1 MNNFA
6 LKYKKKNTFELEQ
19 KKINQ
24 INKNEILIKIYSCGI
39 CGSDLKILKKG
50 SHRVKK
56 NTVLGHEMS
65 GEIIFAEPGI
75 LHPIDKPLHGDPRSH
90 WILEPCVQDAQQK
103 H

>member
-24 INKNEILIKIYSCGI
+24 TNKNEILIKIHSCGI

-50 SHRVKK
+50 SNRVKK
-56 NTVLGHEMS
+56 KYCFGSRN
-65 GEIIFAEPGI
+65 I
-75 LHPIDKPLHGDPRSH
+75 
-90 WILEPCVQDAQQK
+90 W
-103 H
+103 